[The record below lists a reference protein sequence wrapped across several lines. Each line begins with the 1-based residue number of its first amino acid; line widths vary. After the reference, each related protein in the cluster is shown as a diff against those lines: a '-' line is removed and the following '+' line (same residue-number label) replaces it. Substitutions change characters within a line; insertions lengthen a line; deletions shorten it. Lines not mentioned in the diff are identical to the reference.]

1 MFHCNVNLI
10 REAACL
16 CSEKIVYLHVHVP
29 QIKSRVVSEAEKD
42 HKLLATLLLSWLSL
56 LILMILACILEGRRE
71 DINVDVSSSTI
82 KSLKND

>member
-42 HKLLATLLLSWLSL
+42 YKLLATLLLSWLSL
-56 LILMILACILEGRRE
+56 FNDTSMHTGRQTRGH
-71 DINVDVSSSTI
+71 
-82 KSLKND
+82 KC

>member
-10 REAACL
+10 REVACL

-29 QIKSRVVSEAEKD
+29 QIKCRVVSEAEKD

-56 LILMILACILEGRRE
+56 F
-71 DINVDVSSSTI
+71 
-82 KSLKND
+82 NDTSMHTSMHTGKQTRGHKC